1 MDEGMLGQ
9 VRIPQGIFTQ
19 SAQKK
24 ADLGFKMPFKDGRVY
39 VYCKAGE
46 GLTVGQQLQTP
57 IRLTNYD
64 KDLVIQT
71 AGKADDRFLKLTIL
85 NAHAAFAANA
95 YEGGWL
101 LIETGTEKGLMR
113 KIKSHDAFTSAADAT
128 VTFKLKDKLGVAVAI
143 SGHYASIVANPYCGV
158 LINNATNGITSTDG
172 KQIGAAV
179 VDVTEAYYFWAIV
192 HGMGPA
198 IMEDTANITLGE
210 ALTRDGPAVVKQE
223 PTAGFPVIGHAASYG
238 AKSEDCIMVYY
249 CIE

>member
-1 MDEGMLGQ
+1 MLGQ

-19 SAQKK
+19 SVQKK

-57 IRLTNYD
+57 IRVTTYD

-71 AGKADDRFLKLTIL
+71 AGKADDRFLKLTI
-85 NAHAAFAANA
+85 AEEHADFAANA

-101 LIETGTEKGLMR
+101 LIETGTEIGLMR
-113 KIKSHDAFTSAADAT
+113 KIKSNDAFTGNTDGGDAT

-143 SGHYASIVANPYCGV
+143 SGHYATIVANPYCGV
-158 LINNATNGITSTDG
+158 MINNSTDGIGGTNDG

-179 VDVTEAYYFWAIV
+179 VDVTTAYYFWAIV

-198 IMEDTANITLGE
+198 INSESTAIELGT
-210 ALTRDGPAVVKQE
+210 ALTRDGAAVVIRAN
-223 PTAGFPVIGHAASYG
+223 TAGHPTIGFAASYC
-238 AKSEDCIMVYY
+238 AAATDCLMVYY
-249 CIE
+249 TVE

>member
-1 MDEGMLGQ
+1 MLGQ

-19 SAQKK
+19 SVQKK

-46 GLTVGQQLQTP
+46 NLTVGQQLQTP
-57 IRLTNYD
+57 IRVGTYD
-64 KDLVIQT
+64 KDLVIAV

-85 NAHAAFAANA
+85 NAHDAFAANA

-101 LIETGTEKGLMR
+101 LIETGTEIGLMR

-128 VTFKLKDKLGVAVAI
+128 VTFKLKDKLGVAVAV
-143 SGHYASIVANPYCGV
+143 SGHYATIVANPYCGV
-158 LINNATNGITSTDG
+158 MINNSTDGIGGTNDG

-179 VDVTEAYYFWAIV
+179 VDVTEDYYFWAIV

-198 IMEDTANITLGE
+198 INSETTAITPGE
-210 ALTRDGPAVVKQE
+210 ALTRDGPAVVIRAATSGH
-223 PTAGFPVIGHAASYG
+223 PTIGFAASYCG
-238 AKSEDCIMVYY
+238 AAADALMVYY
-249 CIE
+249 TVE